1 MVGMSAAMVTVQADT
16 RGETESL
23 LARVCAALDLEPLAA
38 GKAYEVPGRGGRW
51 MARAQPAQESSEPS
65 GR

>member
-23 LARVCAALDLEPLAA
+23 LARVCTALDLQPLAA
-38 GKAYEVPGRGGRW
+38 GKAFEVPGRGGRW
-51 MARAQPAQESSEPS
+51 MARAQPADQEPKSL
-65 GR
+65 